1 MPADARSCDT
11 QQPHRTHDRVQNVEV
26 VMQEALGGASDNPV
40 MAKPEVVKWEGHGEK
55 DTVRESGSTS
65 GFSGRHE
72 LHCGGVGR

>member
-1 MPADARSCDT
+1 
-11 QQPHRTHDRVQNVEV
+11 
-26 VMQEALGGASDNPV
+26 MQEALGGASDNPV

-65 GFSGRHE
+65 GVSGRHE